1 MNLLYHLLAL
11 EKDYSHDR
19 KKKSY
24 FLNLIN
30 FVLMVCILLIILVGL
45 SNRSVFGYLISDS
58 TLIYLFLIY
67 LFLNLVFILI
77 KKNFLFL
84 ATFLI
89 IAVLIFIFLKINL
102 TLGVDFYIAS
112 IICPLIILIGAILVS
127 LKCSIFIYI
136 FISSML
142 LLIFFLQTND
152 YVISDSSWKMSSPSL
167 LNTLLMLIFYFLMTM
182 IFCYLIKDFE
192 LKLKKIKETH
202 LEKLIKM
209 VPLLSLGKLA
219 VGLTNEIRI
228 ELTII
233 SLVLQNAKINKRDID
248 NLDLA
253 SKAVDQIDQLSRLAY
268 CEFFD
273 EIEAEVFDLNLEL
286 KYLLSLFKN
295 KSKKEGITIIF
306 QPSKEYQLHADRLK
320 LDLILINLILNAI
333 DSYENIKSDEK
344 NIFIK
349 FIKKPRNLLIKIK
362 DYGRGIEE
370 QDLSL
375 IFNPY
380 FTSKNKSKSLG
391 LGLYVSQSLMLGAY
405 ETKIKVES
413 VLNQGSTFTL
423 YIKNKFLLI

>member
-1 MNLLYHLLAL
+1 MNLFYHLLAL
-11 EKDYSHDR
+11 EKAYSHDR

-30 FVLMVCILLIILVGL
+30 FVLMACILLIILVGL
-45 SNRSVFGYLISDS
+45 SNRSIFGYLISDS
-58 TLIYLFLIY
+58 ALFYLFLIY

-89 IAVLIFIFLKINL
+89 ITVLIFIFLKINL

-152 YVISDSSWKMSSPSL
+152 YIISDSSWKMSSPSF

-209 VPLLSLGKLA
+209 VPLLNLGKLA

-273 EIEAEVFDLNLEL
+273 EIEPEVFDLNLEL

-295 KSKKEGITIIF
+295 KSKKEGIRIIF
-306 QPSKEYQLHADRLK
+306 QPNKEYQLHADRLK
-320 LDLILINLILNAI
+320 IDLILINLILNAI
-333 DSYENIKSDEK
+333 DSYENIKNDEK